1 MFCLTNQPKEHV
13 QQFFGRGIHHFVQG
27 RIITTE
33 DTKTSA
39 SGFLCY
45 IDTPQSL
52 NNSKAKNMWWTS
64 STKLLS
70 SPKDQ
75 CDLPKKTITIVWD
88 PNCYGAIWCLPSKC
102 SLGKST
108 PPVLFVYQNKKFYC
122 ILYILTTST
131 EIKSDTHL
139 KQKTKHIHYITLHCI
154 TLNYIT
160 LHYITLQ
167 TWHDMTWHDM
177 TIHDNTIQYNTIP
190 YHTIHP
196 YISISYQNQIMHP
209 LL

>member
-1 MFCLTNQPKEHV
+1 MTNQPKEHV
-13 QQFFGRGIHHFVQG
+13 QQFFGRGIHHFFQG

-33 DTKTSA
+33 DTKTAA

-102 SLGKST
+102 SVGKST
-108 PPVLFVYQNKKFYC
+108 PPVLFVYQNKKYL
-122 ILYILTTST
+122 LYTVHTYIYRNKIRYTSET
-131 EIKSDTHL
+131 KNKTH
-139 KQKTKHIHYITLHCI
+139 T
-154 TLNYIT
+154 YIT
-160 LHYITLQ
+160 LHYI

-177 TIHDNTIQYNTIP
+177 TIQYNTIQYNTIQ
-190 YHTIHP
+190 YNTIHP